1 MPWFVV
7 TTSRPIVFKRVDGA
21 YYCIVFD
28 DLVAANFVPYLPRYR
43 KTFYEGRHR
52 CWKPE
57 PLFGPRYIFVCFDE
71 HWPDVH
77 NVRGVCSV
85 LKPSV
90 DLVRNKSRL
99 QKPRSKNDVTV
110 LPFLVD
116 DAVITEWKAAEK
128 DGYVV
133 SPQQGERVRAM
144 LIELAASSGIRIVDT
159 TSR

>member
-1 MPWFVV
+1 LRASFPC
-7 TTSRPIVFKRVDGA
+7 TSRLAFATP
-21 YYCIVFD
+21 
-28 DLVAANFVPYLPRYR
+28 LVASCNFSRHYTDLIDVPIAN
-43 KTFYEGRHR
+43 
-52 CWKPE
+52 
-57 PLFGPRYIFVCFDE
+57 E
-71 HWPDVH
+71 H
-77 NVRGVCSV
+77 
-85 LKPSV
+85 L
-90 DLVRNKSRL
+90 RNKSRL